1 MSLDPHLAGVLQMI
15 AAAGNKP
22 THESTPQE
30 ARAGYRAFTA
40 GTLSPDRIVPV
51 AAVRPLQVDGAAG
64 RLDARAY
71 HPEGQG
77 PFPTVAFFHGGGFVI
92 GDLDT
97 HDNMCRAICRG
108 AQAVVVS
115 VDYRL
120 APEHP
125 FPAGVEDSVA
135 ATRWIAAHAGELGGS
150 AVVAVAGDSA
160 GGNFAAVV
168 AQRLRDDGVPL
179 AAQLLIY
186 PAVDHA
192 EANYPSMEQNARG
205 YFLEAE
211 TMAWFYRHY
220 AGGHTDTRDVRLAP
234 LQARSLAGLAP
245 AMVVTAQFDPLRD
258 AGLAYAAALQEAG
271 VPSEH
276 IPGPGMI
283 HGFFDMGRWSPAAQ
297 RIIEQ
302 ATGRFGDVMRG
313 R

>member
-1 MSLDPHLAGVLQMI
+1 
-15 AAAGNKP
+15 
-22 THESTPQE
+22 
-30 ARAGYRAFTA
+30 
-40 GTLSPDRIVPV
+40 
-51 AAVRPLQVDGAAG
+51 
-64 RLDARAY
+64 
-71 HPEGQG
+71 
-77 PFPTVAFFHGGGFVI
+77 
-92 GDLDT
+92 
-97 HDNMCRAICRG
+97 
-108 AQAVVVS
+108 
-115 VDYRL
+115 
-120 APEHP
+120 
-125 FPAGVEDSVA
+125 
-135 ATRWIAAHAGELGGS
+135 
-150 AVVAVAGDSA
+150 VAGDSA